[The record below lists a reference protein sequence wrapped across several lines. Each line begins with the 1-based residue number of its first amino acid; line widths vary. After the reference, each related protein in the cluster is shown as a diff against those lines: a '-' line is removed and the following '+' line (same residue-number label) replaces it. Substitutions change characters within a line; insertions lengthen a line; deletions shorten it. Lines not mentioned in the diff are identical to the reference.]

1 MPRPKSEVES
11 QVESVAESEFEFES
25 ESEIEA
31 MKLFFLKMAVFWR
44 RLRGGASHRHD
55 RFAQDARRVQA
66 LMSRADPQAPWHERA
81 NWMID
86 VVEWVRH
93 QPKVSLRDEE
103 AWRGIKHAR
112 LTFLLTWLDGQKEIR
127 RTVQMTLQRT
137 LREASGPE
145 LFSATGL
152 PYESAFFSELT
163 ERIATRLLPRHLSPS
178 DLSALFTAMF
188 PASSDAQWIL
198 ELDQEVLTRVW
209 KLAADDGISHL
220 YRQQIDESLV
230 YLCTVIIAEGIS
242 PAFRQRLEPKMP
254 LQATPFMVL
263 RRELETYLRGAPDD
277 EGALR
282 SLRMLIAV
290 CQAQTDRIYAH
301 LDEYGVSVSLVYRV
315 ERMRAQ
321 LLRMTYLIDLRTTGI
336 GPARASHNA
345 LGASRTGRSGGR
357 VQLLLAD
364 LIDAHH
370 NRSSVQALVRRSFS
384 LLARKMV
391 ERNGAHGEHYIARD
405 RSAYRAMLKA
415 AYRGGAVTA
424 VTVLVKTLTGSVG
437 SPYFF
442 QGLFASLNYAT
453 SFLLISAIGGVLATK
468 QPAVTAPALAARM
481 GELDTVEGLHKLMAE
496 IAMLLRSQAAA
507 IFGNVA
513 AVIPVM
519 LAISFLF
526 AWLHGAPPMDPAK
539 ARATIASL
547 SVIGVTPL
555 FAALTGVLLWLASLV
570 AGFTDNWFA
579 LRKLR
584 EALAHQRQ
592 LVRVLGVGR
601 TERLAAWL
609 EHNVSTISGNV
620 SLGLLLGMTP
630 VLADFFGLPIDVR
643 HVTLA
648 TGSLTAAVAGLDWH
662 VMGTPA
668 FWLAVAGVVLTALLN
683 VGVAFA
689 CALGLA
695 LRARDVPKRT
705 RRLVFRVV
713 LRRFMVSPF
722 GFLFPS
728 SGIDAEAAGDDDGR
742 AVDNKTGNAA
752 HPDTIDPE
760 AEAFGPAAND
770 ETLTHPER
778 DRK

>member
-1 MPRPKSEVES
+1 
-11 QVESVAESEFEFES
+11 
-25 ESEIEA
+25 
-31 MKLFFLKMAVFWR
+31 MKLFFLRMAVFWR
-44 RLRGGASHRHD
+44 RLRGRSQARHD

-86 VVEWVRH
+86 VAEWVRH
-93 QPKVSLRDEE
+93 QPKVTLRDEQ
-103 AWRGIKHAR
+103 AWLGIKHAR
-112 LTFLLTWLDGQKEIR
+112 LAFLLTWLDGNREVR

-163 ERIATRLLPRHLSPS
+163 ERVATALLPRHLSPS
-178 DLSALFTAMF
+178 DLPALFTAMF
-188 PASSDAQWIL
+188 PASSDAQWML
-198 ELDQEVLTRVW
+198 ELDQDILARLW
-209 KLAADDGISHL
+209 KLAADDGIAHL
-220 YRQQIDESLV
+220 YRQQIDEALV

-263 RRELETYLRGAPDD
+263 RRELEAYLRGAPDN
-277 EGALR
+277 EGTLR

-321 LLRMTYLIDLRTTGI
+321 LLRMTYLIDLRIAGT
-336 GPARASHNA
+336 ARS
-345 LGASRTGRSGGR
+345 GGGR
-357 VQLLLAD
+357 VQMLLAD

-370 NRSSVQALVRRSFS
+370 NRASVRALVRRSFA

-391 ERNGAHGEHYIARD
+391 ERNGVHGEHYIARD
-405 RSAYRAMLKA
+405 RAAYRAMLKA
-415 AYRGGAVTA
+415 AYRGGLVTA
-424 VTVLVKTLTGSVG
+424 GTVLLKTLAGSFG
-437 SPYFF
+437 MPYFF
-442 QGLFASLNYAT
+442 QGLFASLNYTA

-481 GELDTVEGLHKLMAE
+481 GELDTVEGLHQLMAE

-513 AVIPVM
+513 AVIPAM
-519 LAISFLF
+519 LGISFLF
-526 AWLHGAPPMDPAK
+526 LWLHGAAPLNPAK
-539 ARATIASL
+539 AQAMIGSL
-547 SVIGVTPL
+547 SAIGPTPL

-570 AGFTDNWFA
+570 AGFADNWFA
-579 LRKLR
+579 LRKLP

-592 LVRVLGVGR
+592 LVRVLGAVR
-601 TERLAAWL
+601 TERLAHWL
-609 EHNVSTISGNV
+609 EHHISTIAGNV
-620 SLGLLLGMTP
+620 ALGLLLGMTP
-630 VLADFFGLPIDVR
+630 ALAHFFGLPVDVR

-648 TGSLTAAVAGLDWH
+648 TGSLTAAAAGLGWQ
-662 VMGTPA
+662 VLATPP
-668 FWLAVAGVVLTALLN
+668 FWLAVAGVIATALLN

-695 LRARDVPKRT
+695 LRAREVPRRT
-705 RRLVFRVV
+705 RRLVFRLV
-713 LRRFMVSPF
+713 LRRFMLSPF
-722 GFLFPS
+722 GFLFPPAA
-728 SGIDAEAAGDDDGR
+728 AEGGA
-742 AVDNKTGNAA
+742 
-752 HPDTIDPE
+752 E
-760 AEAFGPAAND
+760 AEAGKGNELDSNNAG
-770 ETLTHPER
+770 
-778 DRK
+778 K

>member
-1 MPRPKSEVES
+1 VLQRAIRDTCAACVIC
-11 QVESVAESEFEFES
+11 SVFCPAL

-44 RLRGGASHRHD
+44 RLRGGARRRND

-86 VVEWVRH
+86 VAEWVRH
-93 QPKVSLRDEE
+93 QPKVSLRDEQ
-103 AWRGIKHAR
+103 AWRSIKHAR
-112 LTFLLTWLDGQKEIR
+112 LAFLLTWLDGQKEMR
-127 RTVQMTLQRT
+127 RTVQITLQRT

-163 ERIATRLLPRHLSPS
+163 ERIANALLPRHLSPS
-178 DLSALFTAMF
+178 DLSGLFTAMF
-188 PASSDAQWIL
+188 PASSDAQWML
-198 ELDQEVLTRVW
+198 ELDQDVLTRLW

-263 RRELETYLRGAPDD
+263 RRELEAYLRGAPDN

-321 LLRMTYLIDLRTTGI
+321 LLRMTYLVDLRITGS
-336 GPARASHNA
+336 GGKVSAAGSA
-345 LGASRTGRSGGR
+345 GGR

-370 NRSSVQALVRRSFS
+370 NRSSVRGLVRRSFS

-405 RSAYRAMLKA
+405 RRAYRAMLKA
-415 AYRGGAVTA
+415 AGRGGIVTA
-424 VTVLVKTLTGSVG
+424 ATVLVKTLSNSVAT
-437 SPYFF
+437 PYFF

-513 AVIPVM
+513 AVIPTM
-519 LAISFLF
+519 LAICFLF
-526 AWLHGAPPMDPAK
+526 AWLHGAQPMDAVK

-547 SVIGVTPL
+547 SPIGATPL
-555 FAALTGVLLWLASLV
+555 FAALTGVLLWLASLA
-570 AGFTDNWFA
+570 AGFADNWFA
-579 LRKLR
+579 LRRLR

-592 LVRVLGVGR
+592 LVHVLGAGR
-601 TERLAAWL
+601 AERLALWI
-609 EHNVSTISGNV
+609 ERHISTIAGNV

-630 VLADFFGLPIDVR
+630 VLADFFGLPVNVR

-648 TGSLTAAVAGLDWH
+648 TGSLAAAVASLGWQVLA
-662 VMGTPA
+662 TPP
-668 FWLAVAGVVLTALLN
+668 FWLAVVGVVLTALLN

-695 LRARDVPKRT
+695 LRAREVPKRI
-705 RRLVFRVV
+705 RRVVFRVV
-713 LRRFMVSPF
+713 LRRFMLSPF

-728 SGIDAEAAGDDDGR
+728 AAADADNAGGAGLDDFAQTDG
-742 AVDNKTGNAA
+742 TGEEGD
-752 HPDTIDPE
+752 PDGKP
-760 AEAFGPAAND
+760 FGPAAND
-770 ETLTHPER
+770 RALRQREQREQWEK
-778 DRK
+778 DSK